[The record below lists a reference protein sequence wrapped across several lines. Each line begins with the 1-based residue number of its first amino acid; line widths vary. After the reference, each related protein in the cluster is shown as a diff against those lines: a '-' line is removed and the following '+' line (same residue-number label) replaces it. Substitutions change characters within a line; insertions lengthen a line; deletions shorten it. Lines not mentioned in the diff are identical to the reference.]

1 MLSCKKKNCVRE
13 VSAVIF
19 SILITTFIIHLPD
32 EQCSPPF
39 FFTTLITLPP
49 IIQMLYLCYFSLPVD
64 FLVMRLIGLV
74 SLFLAKYWAL
84 QWFCLKWNWNPQ
96 STSFY
101 FLLYILKVF
110 SYRERSVTVFM
121 VFYSIAILQFHNRNS
136 KKKRKKIILQ
146 FCKILDILYII
157 K

>member
-1 MLSCKKKNCVRE
+1 MLSCKKKKLCTGGE
-13 VSAVIF
+13 
-19 SILITTFIIHLPD
+19 
-32 EQCSPPF
+32 CSHFQYSDYNLYYPSSWWTVLPF

-49 IIQMLYLCYFSLPVD
+49 IIQMLCLCNFSLPVD

-84 QWFCLKWNWNPQ
+84 RWFCLKWNWNPQ

-121 VFYSIAILQFHNRNS
+121 VFLQYCHLTIS
-136 KKKRKKIILQ
+136 QQK
-146 FCKILDILYII
+146 
-157 K
+157 